1 MTRILADVKLDF
13 QDVLIVPKRSE
24 LSSRSEVVLERTYK
38 FKNSGQTWTGIGII
52 ASNMDGVG
60 TLGMASALAP
70 EKMLTALVK
79 HYSNIA
85 LEPVFTDP
93 NTKNNVIFSIG
104 SSDSDYQKYKAFTK
118 TVCQPLFLMVD
129 VANGY
134 SQKFID
140 FISKVR
146 DENPTVV
153 LIAGNVATPEM
164 AEQLILSGADMA
176 KIGIGAGNACSTRI
190 KAGVGYPQLSAVL
203 ETSDAIHGL
212 GGHVISDGGITCP
225 GDVAKAFAAGSDMV
239 MMGSY
244 LAGTTEGLSDCIP
257 KYIYENNKP
266 VAVEFYGM
274 SSRTAQEAHGGSLS
288 DYRASEGRVL
298 HVPLKG
304 SVSPLIQDLLGSLRS
319 TCTYSGARTL
329 KELPKRATFCQVHRQ
344 ISTIYGVGKL
354 ME

>member
-1 MTRILADVKLDF
+1 MLT
-13 QDVLIVPKRSE
+13 
-24 LSSRSEVVLERTYK
+24 K
-38 FKNSGQTWTGIGII
+38 FK
-52 ASNMDGVG
+52 
-60 TLGMASALAP
+60 
-70 EKMLTALVK
+70 LVEITE
-79 HYSNIA
+79 HTVSP
-85 LEPVFTDP
+85 LR
-93 NTKNNVIFSIG
+93 
-104 SSDSDYQKYKAFTK
+104 SSD
-118 TVCQPLFLMVD
+118 
-129 VANGY
+129 GY
-134 SQKFID
+134 VYDLEVEGDHSYNIEG
-140 FISKVR
+140 I
-146 DENPTVV
+146 VV
-153 LIAGNVATPEM
+153 HN
-164 AEQLILSGADMA
+164 S
-176 KIGIGAGNACSTRI
+176 GNACSTRI

-304 SVSPLIQDLLGSLRS
+304 SVSLLIQDLLGSLRS

>member
-85 LEPVFTDP
+85 LGPVFTDP

-104 SSDSDYQKYKAFTK
+104 SSDSDYQKYKAFAK

-176 KIGIGAGNACSTRI
+176 KIGVGCFV
-190 KAGVGYPQLSAVL
+190 AGVIVKTSRGNIPIELVNEHDEVLSHDGKYHRVV
-203 ETSDAIHGL
+203 ET
-212 GGHVISDGGITCP
+212 
-225 GDVAKAFAAGSDMV
+225 F
-239 MMGSY
+239 SY
-244 LAGTTEGLSDCIP
+244 INTE
-257 KYIYENNKP
+257 
-266 VAVEFYGM
+266 
-274 SSRTAQEAHGGSLS
+274 
-288 DYRASEGRVL
+288 
-298 HVPLKG
+298 
-304 SVSPLIQDLLGSLRS
+304 PLIKINGTVSTLNHKYFVLNKKYKYLVKTDDDIRRYAEWVEAKNLTTDFLL
-319 TCTYSGARTL
+319 
-329 KELPKRATFCQVHRQ
+329 
-344 ISTIYGVGKL
+344 IS
-354 ME
+354 